1 MEEGKIS
8 GILYTK
14 YEERNFFGADVF
26 QNEEGN
32 ICIWLDEES
41 FVVLTTIMAK
51 RLRKTLDEAI
61 RASLASM
68 LGED

>member
-1 MEEGKIS
+1 MDEEKIS
-8 GILYTK
+8 GVLYTK
-14 YEERNFFGADVF
+14 YDEQSFFGADVF

-32 ICIWLDEES
+32 ICIWLDEKS
-41 FVVLTTIMAK
+41 FVVLTTVMAK

-61 RASLASM
+61 RTSLARM